1 MVSKTS
7 RALVFGLALCFL
19 FATAASA
26 AAIVGQSAPDFT
38 VTDMDGNT
46 HKLSDFK
53 GKYVVLEW
61 LNYGCPF
68 VKKHYNSGNMQA
80 LQKEWTG
87 KGVVWLSVI
96 SSAPGEQGYSE
107 PAAAKADYAKS
118 KSNATTVILDPK
130 GTVGR
135 AYGAATTPH
144 MFVIGPNGNLLYNG
158 GIDDKPTT
166 NLEDVKS
173 AKNYVAAAL
182 TEAMAGKP
190 VTVAKSQPYGC
201 NVKYK

>member
-1 MVSKTS
+1 MQILAPRSLMVVL
-7 RALVFGLALCFL
+7 ALVLLMASPAF
-19 FATAASA
+19 SA
-26 AAIVGQSAPDFT
+26 ATVGQMAPDFT

-53 GKYVVLEW
+53 GKFVVLEW

-68 VKKHYNSGNMQA
+68 VGKHYNSGNMQA

-96 SSAPGEQGYSE
+96 SSAEGQQGYST
-107 PAAAKADYAKS
+107 PQKAKADFQAKGS
-118 KSNATTVILDPK
+118 KATTVILDPK
-130 GTVGR
+130 GTLGK

-158 GIDDKPTT
+158 AIDDKATT
-166 NLEDVKS
+166 DVADVKS
-173 AKNYVAAAL
+173 SKNFVSAAL
-182 TEAMAGKP
+182 AEALAGKP
-190 VTVAKSQPYGC
+190 VTMSKSQPYGC
-201 NVKYK
+201 NVKY

>member
-1 MVSKTS
+1 MQILSS
-7 RALVFGLALCFL
+7 RTLVALALGFL
-19 FATAASA
+19 LASSAFA
-26 AAIVGQSAPDFT
+26 AATVGQSAPDFT

-53 GKYVVLEW
+53 GKFVVLEW

-68 VKKHYNSGNMQA
+68 VGKHYNSGNMQS

-96 SSAPGEQGYSE
+96 SSAEGQQGHST
-107 PAAAKADYAKS
+107 PAKAKADYKAKG
-118 KSNATTVILDPK
+118 SNATTVILDPK
-130 GTVGR
+130 GVLGK

-158 GIDDKPTT
+158 GIDDKATT
-166 NLEDVKS
+166 DVADVKTS
-173 AKNYVAAAL
+173 KNYVSAAL

-190 VTVAKSQPYGC
+190 VTMARSQPYGC
-201 NVKYK
+201 NVKY